1 MKYLGVDIYRSYFE
15 DNRLV
20 KIVYYIETPDE
31 DTLGNYKEL
40 IGTLLGGRMLLTR
53 VQVDFAAKGLPALEI
68 MMEVEAGYYS
78 KLSRMYRSYL

>member
-15 DNRLV
+15 DNHQV
-20 KIVYYIETPDE
+20 KIVYYIEAPDA
-31 DTLGNYKEL
+31 DILGRYKEL
-40 IGTLLGGRMLLTR
+40 TGTLLGGRMLLTR
-53 VQVDFAAKGLPALEI
+53 AHEDFAAKGLPALEI